1 MFFMRYIRLLL
12 TLIGFISLPLLLLSC
27 NRNLSAS
34 DSTKSDSPS
43 YNSVTMKRDILYHV
57 NEYRKSKGLGSLKSV
72 DVGDEQ
78 AAIHSKNMAMKKAA
92 FSHNGFEE
100 RIAVVSKKI
109 GTVMAAAENLAYG
122 ELSAEA
128 VVKGWINSPGH
139 KKNIEGNYTLTGIG
153 TCQDEKGVVYF
164 TQLFMRQ

>member
-1 MFFMRYIRLLL
+1 MRYVRLLVTFFCF
-12 TLIGFISLPLLLLSC
+12 TLLPLLLLSC

-34 DSTKSDSPS
+34 DSTKSDSPL
-43 YNSVTMKRDILYHV
+43 YNSVTMKRDILYHI
-57 NEYRKSKGLGSLKSV
+57 NEYRKRKGLGSLKLV
-72 DVGDEQ
+72 DVADEQ
-78 AAIHSKNMAMKKAA
+78 AAIHSKNMALKKAA

-122 ELSAEA
+122 ELSAEV

-153 TCQDEKGVVYF
+153 TYQDANGVIYF